1 MGQAELRVSSR
12 EPMQREMENPWV
24 WKGWWGGG
32 GGKDDVSAVT
42 ALGKCL
48 ESSHTNHHLTV
59 TLQRS

>member
-12 EPMQREMENPWV
+12 EPMRRAMENPWV
-24 WKGWWGGG
+24 WKGQWGG

-48 ESSHTNHHLTV
+48 ETSHTNHPLTV